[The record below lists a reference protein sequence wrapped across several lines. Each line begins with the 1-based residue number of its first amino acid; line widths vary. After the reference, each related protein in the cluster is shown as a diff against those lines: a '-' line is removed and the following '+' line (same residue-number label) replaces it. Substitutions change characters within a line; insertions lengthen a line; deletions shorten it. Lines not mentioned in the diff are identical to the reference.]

1 MYDTQLSPSQP
12 TTAASSSA
20 ARKAGTDAGSCP
32 ASATDDA
39 RSTLWNPIASAAN
52 STAAASGADTLCS
65 SSGPSLIMV
74 TDMTRK
80 LAEAAAPLLK
90 AKGSCDGGSI
100 MFTTYDLVRRSPR
113 EHSLAQTGGGGQSKQ
128 LTYLLT
134 WRRPHHWN
142 FGLTFKAGHRL
153 PQAKLW

>member
-100 MFTTYDLVRRSPR
+100 MFTTYDLRVHRESTHSRRRAEEVKVSN
-113 EHSLAQTGGGGQSKQ
+113 L
-128 LTYLLT
+128 LTYVTHLEEATPLEF
-134 WRRPHHWN
+134 RPHIQS
-142 FGLTFKAGHRL
+142 R
-153 PQAKLW
+153 P